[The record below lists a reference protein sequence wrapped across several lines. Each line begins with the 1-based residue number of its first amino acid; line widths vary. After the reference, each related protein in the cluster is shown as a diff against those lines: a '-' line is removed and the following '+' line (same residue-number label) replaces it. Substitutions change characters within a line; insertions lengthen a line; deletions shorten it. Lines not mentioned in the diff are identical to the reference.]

1 LLFSFKNKVF
11 YNENSMQLKII
22 TSNIRYENTH
32 DGDHGWDNRL
42 PLLKAIFT
50 DFHPDI
56 LATQEGRENQIKKL
70 ASTLPLKL
78 IADHRQWIAD
88 RMYPCFYVNQEQIK
102 VHQSGDIWLSE
113 TPLVSGSVSFKSAF
127 PRLCTWMHITH
138 LVNNQDYIVINT
150 HLDHVLE
157 ETRIEQ
163 VKVLIREIQKLNQN
177 NLPLILMG
185 DFNDSPESMVRKMIL
200 ENLDLKD
207 PWIEEAMPEETSH
220 HSFLGEKASGVRI
233 DWILI
238 PLAFAVEEIRL
249 EKKSYNNI
257 FPSDHY
263 PLLAT
268 LIPR

>member
-1 LLFSFKNKVF
+1 
-11 YNENSMQLKII
+11 MQLKII
-22 TSNIRYENTH
+22 SSNIRYENAH
-32 DGDHGWDNRL
+32 DGDHAWEKRL
-42 PLLKAIFT
+42 PLLANIFT

-56 LATQEGRENQIKKL
+56 LATQEGREKQIRSL
-70 ASTLPLKL
+70 AETIPLTL
-78 IADHRQWIAD
+78 IAGHREWID
-88 RMYPCFYVNQEQIK
+88 ERMYPCLFVNSEQIK
-102 VHQSGDIWLSE
+102 VMESGDIWLSE
-113 TPLVSGSVSFKSAF
+113 TPNVSGSVSFKSTF
-127 PRLCTWMHITH
+127 PRLCTWIKITH

-163 VKVLIREIQKLNQN
+163 IKVLISEIQNLNTE

-185 DFNDSPESMVRKMIL
+185 DFNESPEGKVRSLIL
-200 ENLDLKD
+200 DQLNLKD
-207 PWIEEAMPEETSH
+207 PWIEEDLPEETSH
-220 HSFLGEKASGVRI
+220 HAFKGEQTSGERI

-238 PLAFAVEEIRL
+238 PKAFAVEEIKL
-249 EKKSYNNI
+249 EKKSFNNI